1 MALKARILRL
11 EARQPVNVLADLSEA
26 ELETMLAQLHV
37 LRAARNDADLDS
49 MWGANGWDDTDM
61 QRLADLTDR
70 ISQ

>member
-1 MALKARILRL
+1 MTVKARILRL
-11 EARQPVNVLADLSEA
+11 EARQPVNLLADLSEA

-37 LRAARNDADLDS
+37 LEAARNDADLDS
-49 MWGANGWDDTDM
+49 MWGANGWDDADM